1 MLQPGTRTNQS
12 PRVDEL
18 DGLRGLLA
26 LWVALAHM
34 LAWSGFWECRL
45 PGRFAGA
52 WAAFVEAGAAVD
64 TFIILS
70 GFAISF
76 LLHKRSQSY
85 ASFMTGRFFRIYP
98 VYLLCLLLG
107 IATTFLTPFI
117 LDTASWRGSTVYFE
131 WIRTFTNNSF
141 SALGA
146 HTFWHLTLL
155 NGLLPRSFLLNS
167 TATLLPP
174 AWSITL
180 EWQYYLVAPFLA
192 RAVMI
197 SGTVRTA
204 AKWSLIAVAVVLGS
218 KYGVKFAN
226 PMLAFFPAHLPL
238 FLLGIGSYHFYA
250 RYHSDDKNG
259 NRISSISMIVLI
271 AVGILFQWHAI
282 ALTAWA
288 LGFGCIMVR
297 GDNLPGRLLSPL
309 RNSLLHP
316 ALQWLGHLSFPL
328 YLVHW
333 PIIIA
338 VMYVTL
344 HLFPDISQRGNLAVL
359 LLVGVPLVVAAARV
373 IHLHLELPLMA
384 FGKKVNPPKPARRAV
399 AAESVAE

>member
-1 MLQPGTRTNQS
+1 MSQPATRSNQS

-34 LAWSGFWECRL
+34 LAWSGFWEPRL
-45 PGRFAGA
+45 PRPFAGA
-52 WAAFVEAGAAVD
+52 WTTIVEAGAAVD

-85 ASFMTGRFFRIYP
+85 ISFMTGRFFRIYP
-98 VYLLCLLLG
+98 VYLLCLVLG
-107 IATTFLTPFI
+107 IATTFLTPHV

-155 NGLLPRSFLLNS
+155 NGLLPKSFLLNS

-197 SGTVRTA
+197 SGGFRTA
-204 AKWSLIAVAVVLGS
+204 VQWTLIAAAVAFGS
-218 KYGVKFAN
+218 IYGMKFAN
-226 PMLAFFPAHLPL
+226 PMQAFFLAHLPL

-250 RYHSDDKNG
+250 RFHSAENG
-259 NRISSISMIVLI
+259 NRISSISAIAMIILGI
-271 AVGILFQWHAI
+271 ALQWHAI

-288 LGFGCIMVR
+288 LGFGCIMIR
-297 GDNLPGRLLSPL
+297 GNNLPGRMLAPI
-309 RNSLLHP
+309 RKSLLHP

-338 VMYVTL
+338 VMFVTL
-344 HLFPDISQRGNLAVL
+344 RLFPNISQLGNLAVL
-359 LLVGVPLVVAAARV
+359 LGIGLPLVIIAARL
-373 IHLHLELPLMA
+373 IHLHLELPMMA
-384 FGKKVNPPKPARRAV
+384 LGKKVNPPKPSRSAAV
-399 AAESVAE
+399 AESVAE

>member
-1 MLQPGTRTNQS
+1 MSEAAARSNPS

-34 LAWSGFWECRL
+34 LAWSGYWESRL
-45 PGRFAGA
+45 PARFAGA
-52 WAAFVEAGAAVD
+52 WSALVEASAAVD

-85 ASFMTGRFFRIYP
+85 ISFMTGRFFRIYP
-98 VYLLCLLLG
+98 VYLLCLVLG
-107 IATTFLTPFI
+107 IATTFLTPHI
-117 LDTASWRGSTVYFE
+117 LQTASWRGSTVYFE
-131 WIRTFTNNSF
+131 WIQTFTNNSF

-155 NGLLPRSFLLNS
+155 NGLLPKSYLLNS

-192 RAVMI
+192 RAVMV
-197 SGTVRTA
+197 SGWFRTA
-204 AKWSLIAVAVVLGS
+204 VQWALIAAAVAFGY
-218 KYGVKFAN
+218 KYGVKWAN

-250 RYHSDDKNG
+250 RFHRAENG
-259 NRISSISMIVLI
+259 NRTSAISFVAMIVI
-271 AVGILFQWHAI
+271 GIVFQWHAI

-297 GDNLPGRLLSPL
+297 GSNLIGRALSPL
-309 RNSLLHP
+309 RQFLLHP

-338 VMYVTL
+338 VMSLTL
-344 HLFPDISQRGNLAVL
+344 HLFPNISQDGNLAVL
-359 LLVGVPLVVAAARV
+359 LLVGLPLILLTARL
-373 IHLHLELPLMA
+373 IHLHLELPMMA
-384 FGKKVNPPKPARRAV
+384 LGKKVNPPQQSRSQTV
-399 AAESVAE
+399 AESVTE